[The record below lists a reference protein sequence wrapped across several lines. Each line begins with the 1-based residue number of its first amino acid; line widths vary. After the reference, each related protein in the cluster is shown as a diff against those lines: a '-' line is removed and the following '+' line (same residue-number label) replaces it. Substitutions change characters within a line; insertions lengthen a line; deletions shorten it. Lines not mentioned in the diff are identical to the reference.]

1 MNAERTRGLAALA
14 VGLGLIALGVL
25 FLLGTVFQIDIWGR
39 LWPFFIIVPGLLFFV
54 GMVLIGKP
62 GAPLAV
68 PGSIVTTVGLILFFQ
83 NATGLWSTW
92 AYAWALIFPTAVGIG
107 VAIAGF
113 WGDDANAV
121 RAGTIMAGV
130 GMAILLF
137 FAFFFEVILNLN
149 GLRSG
154 PIGRVLIPMLIIAAG
169 LVLLVF
175 AFRSKGNKRTLI

>member
-1 MNAERTRGLAALA
+1 MNADRTRSLASLA
-14 VGLGLIALGVL
+14 VGAGLIALGAL
-25 FLLGTVFQIDIWGR
+25 FLLGTVFRINVWGA

-54 GMVLIGKP
+54 GMFALGKP

-83 NATGLWSTW
+83 NLTGLWATW

-107 VAIAGF
+107 IAIAGL
-113 WGDDANAV
+113 WGDDTSAV
-121 RAGTIMAGV
+121 RVGTVMAGI
-130 GMAILLF
+130 GLAILLF

-154 PIGRVLIPMLIIAAG
+154 LFGSIMIPVLIIGAGIVFLI
-169 LVLLVF
+169 F
-175 AFRSKGNKRTLI
+175 ALRRR